1 MKTKSSD
8 VIVVLTAASV
18 VIGAVALYVDWQRKK
33 RDQLPPPQFY
43 NGLRGLT
50 NPFTG
55 QYMSA
60 QQVTEMEW
68 Q

>member
-8 VIVVLTAASV
+8 VVVVLTAASV
-18 VIGAVALYVDWQRKK
+18 VIGGVALYLQWRQRNE
-33 RDQLPPPQFY
+33 LPPARFY

-50 NPFTG
+50 NPYTG
-55 QYMSA
+55 EYMTA

-68 Q
+68 L